1 MFIGIHF
8 TPPPLYSPQKAK
20 VYIKQII
27 FGLTDEELKSFVK
40 FCLIDFIGN
49 NISHRNSFEYGSK

>member
-20 VYIKQII
+20 VYKQII

-40 FCLIDFIGN
+40 FGLIDFIGN